1 MKKLYQDLLTNR
13 KEVIIMAEI
22 RKDDKG
28 RILHPGESQRKDGRY
43 CYQYQDH
50 FGKRRAVYSWR
61 LTIHDRIVPG
71 TKKEPSLRE
80 KERQIQADLFDQII
94 PAGGNLSVVD
104 LVKKYDS
111 LTLDKLRQSTKASH
125 QTVINL
131 LEKEEFGKRRI
142 DKVRISDAKEF
153 LVKLQ
158 KVNHKGFTTIRTIRG
173 VLRPAFQM
181 AMDDDIIRKNPFG
194 FQLAD
199 VIYNDSVRRES
210 LTYVEERKFMNFVKN
225 DPHFSKYYDGI
236 FILLNT
242 GLRISEFVGLTK
254 ADLDFKNKKIKV
266 DHQLQRYA
274 KVGYQIVDTKTD
286 AGTREVPMIPEVEE
300 AFKRVLANRPKL
312 KVEPMIDGYSGFIW
326 IDKDDNPMVA
336 NHWEKYFQHIVE
348 KYNSIYK
355 VQLPK
360 ITPHVLRHTF
370 CSRMA
375 AKGMNPKVLQNIMGH
390 SDISVTLNT
399 YTDLE
404 FEDIAKDM
412 EKVTK
417 IDVKKDA

>member
-1 MKKLYQDLLTNR
+1 
-13 KEVIIMAEI
+13 MAEI

-28 RILHPGESQRKDGRY
+28 RILRAGESQRKDGRY
-43 CYQYQDH
+43 CYQYNDG

-61 LTIHDRIVPG
+61 LTIHDRVVPG
-71 TKKEPSLRE
+71 KKKEPSLRE

-94 PAGGNLSVVD
+94 PAGGNLTVIS

-111 LTLDKLRQSTKASH
+111 LKADKLRQSTRASH

-131 LEKEEFGKRRI
+131 LEKEDFGKRRI
-142 DKVRISDAKEF
+142 DKVRTSDAKEF
-153 LVKLQ
+153 LKKLQ
-158 KVNHKGFTTIRTIRG
+158 KIDQKGFTTIRTIRG

-181 AMDDDIIRKNPFG
+181 AVDDDIIRKNPFG
-194 FQLAD
+194 FELAD
-199 VIYNDSVRRES
+199 IIYNDSVKREA
-210 LTYVEERKFMNFVKN
+210 LTHVEERKFMNFVKE
-225 DPHFSKYYDGI
+225 DEYYSKYYDGI

-242 GLRISEFVGLTK
+242 GLRISEFVGLTNS
-254 ADLDFKNKKIKV
+254 DLDFKNKKILV
-266 DHQLQRYA
+266 NHQLQRYA

-312 KVEPMIDGYSGFIW
+312 KVEPMIDGYTGFIW
-326 IDKDDNPMVA
+326 IDKDGHPMVA

-355 VQLPK
+355 IQLPK

-375 AKGMNPKVLQNIMGH
+375 AKRMNPKVLQAIMGH
-390 SDISVTLNT
+390 SDIGVTLNT
-399 YTDLE
+399 YTNLE
-404 FEDIAKDM
+404 YDDIAEDM
-412 EKVTK
+412 LKVTQK
-417 IDVKKDA
+417 KDKKDA